1 MKKALGTILV
11 LVVIVAV
18 AAWYFVTQR
27 MDGLIEAKIESAA
40 TSTFG
45 TQVSV
50 GAVKTDI
57 KNGSLTITNITVA
70 NPPGYENA
78 NAFSLNGIE
87 AAVDY
92 ENFDIKRLVID
103 NPEILIEEK
112 DGETNFTEML
122 AALERKESRP
132 PANADAEEPIIVIRH
147 FRMNKSRAAFESKS
161 MDRYTD
167 LEIDAVELRDLKGTP
182 GEVAAVIASEVVN
195 EVVSEAAKEMLK
207 AKASEKLNDLL
218 GRDKD

>member
-11 LVVIVAV
+11 LLVVVAV

-27 MDGLIEAKIESAA
+27 MDGMIAAKIESAA
-40 TSTFG
+40 SATFG

-50 GAVKTDI
+50 GAVQTDI
-57 KNGSLTITNITVA
+57 KNGSLTISDITVA
-70 NPPGYENA
+70 NPPGYENT
-78 NAFSLNGIE
+78 NAFSLQGIE

-92 ENFDIKRLVID
+92 ENFDIKRLIVD
-103 NPEILIEEK
+103 NPEIIIEEK
-112 DGETNFTEML
+112 AGETNFSEML
-122 AALERKESRP
+122 AALEKREAQPSG
-132 PANADAEEPIIVIRH
+132 ADTAEPVIFIRH

-167 LEIDAVELRDLKGTP
+167 IEIDAVELRDVRGTP

-207 AKASEKLNDLL
+207 AKASEKINDLL
-218 GRDKD
+218 GRDRD